1 VLVPVLV
8 AIILLTVLGPENHG
22 VRFGRE
28 PEREPAFAGSD
39 RFSRAPAVEPADRMR
54 T

>member
-1 VLVPVLV
+1 MLVPVLV

-28 PEREPAFAGSD
+28 PEPEPAFAGSD